1 MRKINLETVR
11 KERQYIPCSRKVIT
25 GKERRELQETEGTE
39 KGKAYEKKNQNRIS
53 KQQMENRVPTEGSD
67 QQLDED
73 KDR

>member
-53 KQQMENRVPTEGSD
+53 KQQMEKRVPREGSD
-67 QQLDED
+67 QQLNED